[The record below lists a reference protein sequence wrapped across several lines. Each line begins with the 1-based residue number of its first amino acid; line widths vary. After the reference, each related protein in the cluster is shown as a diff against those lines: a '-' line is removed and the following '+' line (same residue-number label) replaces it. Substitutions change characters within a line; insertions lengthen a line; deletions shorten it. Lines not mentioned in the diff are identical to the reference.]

1 MLPLS
6 LKSTVK
12 CHWCI
17 FFKISKTFLFLRFWL
32 DFFTQCTYKHLKTDY
47 EQKYLDFGPKV
58 PLRSPPQYI
67 VQCIQYHICTV
78 FTVQQKTTVQYS
90 TGKYFEVCLSVCLSV
105 RLSACLSVCLSVCLH
120 KSLWPRSLTLH
131 FELFWFW
138 LRIRGDI
145 RIRKTTPR
153 IDESGSR
160 QDCLEYPFFSN
171 LWIILLW

>member
-1 MLPLS
+1 MPLFLFIFHIFIAYIHLFDHIHTIHLSVAICRGLSPSPHRFISSVGRPS
-6 LKSTVK
+6 LWCRAENRTRACLTASRRATNWATPHHKSTVK

-78 FTVQQKTTVQYS
+78 FTVQQKTTIQY
-90 TGKYFEVCLSVCLSV
+90 
-105 RLSACLSVCLSVCLH
+105 
-120 KSLWPRSLTLH
+120 W
-131 FELFWFW
+131 
-138 LRIRGDI
+138 
-145 RIRKTTPR
+145 
-153 IDESGSR
+153 
-160 QDCLEYPFFSN
+160 
-171 LWIILLW
+171 

>member
-58 PLRSPPQYI
+58 PLRSPPP
-67 VQCIQYHICTV
+67 V
-78 FTVQQKTTVQYS
+78 YS
-90 TGKYFEVCLSVCLSV
+90 TVHSVPHMYCIYCTTKNYNTVLVNISKSVFLSVCLSVCLP
-105 RLSACLSVCLSVCLH
+105 ACLSVCLH

>member
-58 PLRSPPQYI
+58 PLRSPPP
-67 VQCIQYHICTV
+67 V
-78 FTVQQKTTVQYS
+78 YS
-90 TGKYFEVCLSVCLSV
+90 TVHSVPHMYCIYCTTKNYNTVLVNISKSVFLSVFLSVCLSVCLP
-105 RLSACLSVCLSVCLH
+105 ACLSVCLSVCINRFGLGPLH
-120 KSLWPRSLTLH
+120 YILSCSDFGFEFAEIFVFEKRLPVSMSRGVDKIAWSIH
-131 FELFWFW
+131 FFQTFE
-138 LRIRGDI
+138 
-145 RIRKTTPR
+145 
-153 IDESGSR
+153 
-160 QDCLEYPFFSN
+160 
-171 LWIILLW
+171 